1 MKKTRQAN
9 LELLR
14 LLAMVFVV
22 TAHLMNHGNLI
33 GAAKRG
39 TASYYLVWTLF
50 VMYIC
55 CYLIN
60 FLFQNYFLLLKIP
73 YFQSFALNILQI
85 IFLLVLIN
93 LFLDTNTLLQSK

>member
-33 GAAKRG
+33 GAARG
-39 TASYYLVWTLF
+39 G
-50 VMYIC
+50 
-55 CYLIN
+55 
-60 FLFQNYFLLLKIP
+60 LLL
-73 YFQSFALNILQI
+73 I
-85 IFLLVLIN
+85 IWFGRCLAFPLPVSICIC
-93 LFLDTNTLLQSK
+93 

>member
-50 VMYIC
+50 GVSFTCINL
-55 CYLIN
+55 YLLISS
-60 FLFQNYFLLLKIP
+60 YFLTEIEIQPLEACKTGGSGTVLCLGNYGDLLDFYRCTP
-73 YFQSFALNILQI
+73 
-85 IFLLVLIN
+85 
-93 LFLDTNTLLQSK
+93 

>member
-50 VMYIC
+50 GVSFTCINL
-55 CYLIN
+55 YLLISS
-60 FLFQNYFLLLKIP
+60 YFLTESRFSLWKLVKLAVQVLF
-73 YFQSFALNILQI
+73 YALD
-85 IFLLVLIN
+85 FYRC
-93 LFLDTNTLLQSK
+93 TP

>member
-50 VMYIC
+50 PLPIR
-55 CYLIN
+55 
-60 FLFQNYFLLLKIP
+60 
-73 YFQSFALNILQI
+73 
-85 IFLLVLIN
+85 IFSTIVCLYKDVA
-93 LFLDTNTLLQSK
+93 